1 MPKILRSISEV
12 RDFTSLYS
20 LVNRRIGFV
29 PTMGALHEGHLE
41 LGRRAGKDCDCVIY
55 SIYVNPIQFGP
66 KEDLEKYP
74 RDLQCD
80 MEKLDSIG
88 VDAVFVPDNKMMY
101 PEGFSSFIEVG
112 KISEILCGKTRAGHF
127 RGVATVVAKLFNIVS
142 CDQAYFGMKDFQQL
156 TILKKMVRELNIPVE
171 IIGVEIVR
179 EKDGLA
185 MSSRNVYLTKKE
197 RAAAPVIFKAL
208 NYAKDNFDSFKT
220 PDEIKDCV
228 LHLIAKEK
236 LAVPEYIEVRSAADL
251 SEVKNLKKGKFVILS
266 AVKFGKTRLIDNMIL
281 N

>member
-74 RDLQCD
+74 RDLQSD